1 MKRARA
7 KAIAIKSGADVMNK
21 WLYISLHTAA
31 AAAFM
36 FLLQRFF
43 LHTTFETS
51 LIWAAAFGGGAA
63 LLAFKQTNR

>member
-7 KAIAIKSGADVMNK
+7 KAIALKSGADAMNK
-21 WLYISLHTAA
+21 WLYISLHSAA

-43 LHTTFETS
+43 LHASLESS
-51 LIWAAAFGGGAA
+51 LIWAAAFGAGAA
-63 LLAFKQTNR
+63 VIATKQTNR

>member
-7 KAIAIKSGADVMNK
+7 KAIAIKSGADPMNR
-21 WLYISLHTAA
+21 WLYISLHAA
-31 AAAFM
+31 AAASFM

-43 LHTTFETS
+43 LHATFESS
-51 LIWAAAFGGGAA
+51 LIWTAVFGGGAA

>member
-7 KAIAIKSGADVMNK
+7 KAIAIKSGADTMNK

-31 AAAFM
+31 AASFM
-36 FLLQRFF
+36 FLMQRFF
-43 LHTTFETS
+43 LQGSLESS
-51 LIWAAAFGGGAA
+51 LIWAAVFGGGAA